1 MVRPLSSYD
10 ARESNYT
17 KPSGYNMRMLV
28 RCLVVTAG
36 MFALVAARTSAVN
49 NPIIVTIA
57 NGPFAGR
64 YQSDAAD
71 TYCMHQ
77 KKHNTL
83 SATWQAAD
91 VQGAKAF
98 SGAAVDVYD
107 VAGAGPKFG
116 DVHVAFGDPQK
127 KPLLYEVRHA
137 PLTMTKEGK
146 ATVLVFD
153 GKTKVGIQ
161 LKVRA
166 TCATID
172 EL

>member
-1 MVRPLSSYD
+1 
-10 ARESNYT
+10 
-17 KPSGYNMRMLV
+17 MRTLV
-28 RCLVVTAG
+28 RCVAVAAG

-71 TYCMHQ
+71 TYCMRQ
-77 KKHNTL
+77 TKHNTL

-91 VQGAKAF
+91 MKGAKAF
-98 SGAAVDVYD
+98 SLAAVDVYD
-107 VAGAGPKFG
+107 ISGAGPKFG

-127 KPLLYEVRHA
+127 KPLVYEVRHG

-146 ATVLVFD
+146 ATVLAFD
-153 GKTKVGIQ
+153 GKTKDGIE
-161 LKVRA
+161 LRVRA